1 MPNLEK
7 PDGYRGGQH
16 ANSAYCFRKSTKSGS
31 NGKGDK
37 WTEDT
42 VTNTINTFENT
53 AIRTAEIIVEVIR

>member
-1 MPNLEK
+1 M
-7 PDGYRGGQH
+7 GTGGGQH
-16 ANSAYCFRKSTKSGS
+16 ADSAYCFRKSTKSAK

-53 AIRTAEIIVEVIR
+53 AVRTAEIIVEVIR